1 MTGDAWGKSL
11 NCCFNNCLASKD
23 RQLGFCE
30 CKVRRK
36 KDTWIATK
44 RSLKMGKALGQKWGI
59 ALAWAQEI
67 KVVKGEWGE
76 KGLGWWLNKA
86 RTQKINQRSEKQHN
100 LKILIV
106 KHLSFYFSFWNK
118 QRCQSTH
125 WKMICVSVP
134 VRCLINHTWVNI
146 CNPLYFFGLIY
157 LFGKV
162 LRLLFQ
168 SNQRYKIEIEW
179 TTKYDE

>member
-11 NCCFNNCLASKD
+11 NCCFNNQQLSCLEGQTTWLLWMQSSK
-23 RQLGFCE
+23 E
-30 CKVRRK
+30 

-59 ALAWAQEI
+59 ALACAQEI

-100 LKILIV
+100 LKILNV

-134 VRCLINHTWVNI
+134 VRCLVNHTWVNM
-146 CNPLYFFGLIY
+146 
-157 LFGKV
+157 
-162 LRLLFQ
+162 
-168 SNQRYKIEIEW
+168 
-179 TTKYDE
+179 